1 MAENQAA
8 AGPSPVVHSR
18 EGQVKGLVQGLGRML
33 DETRDRAL
41 TAFLEEVLKERD
53 KEWISV
59 TDRTVDIFK
68 KMGMFEAAKLVCPV
82 CATGKPPLRR
92 PADDKTAASWTHHP
106 EKDGQPDKTIGT
118 VCLAAVIHETLE
130 AKK

>member
-1 MAENQAA
+1 M
-8 AGPSPVVHSR
+8 VHSR
-18 EGQVKGLVQGLGRML
+18 EGFVKGLVQGLERML
-33 DETRDRAL
+33 GETRDRAL

-53 KEWISV
+53 KEWVAV
-59 TDRTVDIFK
+59 TEKASEIFK

-92 PADDKTAASWTHHP
+92 PPDEKNASSWTHHP
-106 EKDGQPDKTIGT
+106 DKDGQPDKTVGT
-118 VCLAAVIHETLE
+118 ACMAAVIHETLE